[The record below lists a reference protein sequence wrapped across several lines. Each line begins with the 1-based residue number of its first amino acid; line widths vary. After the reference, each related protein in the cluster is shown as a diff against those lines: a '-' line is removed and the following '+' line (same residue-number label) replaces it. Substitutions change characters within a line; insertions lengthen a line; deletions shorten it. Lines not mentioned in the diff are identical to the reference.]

1 MQGHKRASGLYSHE
15 QLEKQTK
22 NKTKTEVEEGRGF
35 EFQLQQSDIQSKWKE
50 AQRNVTGLKLKKK
63 QEKSTIRMCVE
74 GEELRIYSPEVRTQP
89 LVSPASFQNTMTE
102 RHYQHQVLSLERRY
116 GTPVP

>member
-50 AQRNVTGLKLKKK
+50 AQRNVTGMKLKKK
-63 QEKSTIRMCVE
+63 QAKITIRMCE
-74 GEELRIYSPEVRTQP
+74 KARNFEYIHQRSGLNRWSAPLLSRIP
-89 LVSPASFQNTMTE
+89 
-102 RHYQHQVLSLERRY
+102 
-116 GTPVP
+116 